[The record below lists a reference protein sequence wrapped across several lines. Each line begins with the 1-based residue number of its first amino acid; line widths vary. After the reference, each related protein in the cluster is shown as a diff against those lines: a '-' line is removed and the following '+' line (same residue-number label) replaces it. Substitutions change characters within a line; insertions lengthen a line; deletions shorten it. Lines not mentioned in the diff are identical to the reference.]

1 MALRDVIV
9 FVLLVC
15 VAPVATGE
23 VSTRVCVADGDG
35 LLLPV
40 DFNLPIIEY
49 PKIMVGT
56 RLTIIVY
63 SNVAEQWGGG
73 LFITDPNREYGVLS
87 GRGYNEATGDWEGS
101 HLEAAGT
108 EALVYD
114 WEDDIQS
121 GFDLYGDRTA
131 VAGDWFVIDYTA
143 ANVGNCV
150 VGFYDY
156 GGPGGMD
163 FPERYLSFHHVPTR
177 DFDNDTKVNFVDFAV
192 FASHWFEIG
201 CMEPDWC
208 EGTDLD
214 RDKDVD
220 AHDIA
225 LFADYWLETT
235 DKRCL
240 E

>member
-1 MALRDVIV
+1 MSKLML
-9 FVLLVC
+9 FLPVLC
-15 VAPVATGE
+15 VVSAAAGE
-23 VSTRVCVADGDG
+23 VSTRVCVADGNG
-35 LLLPV
+35 LFLPV
-40 DFNLPIIEY
+40 DFNLPVIEY
-49 PKIMVGT
+49 PEIMVGT
-56 RLTIIVY
+56 TLTIIVY
-63 SNVAEQWGGG
+63 SNVAGQWEGG
-73 LFITDPNREYGVLS
+73 LFITDPYREYGVLS
-87 GRGYNEATGDWEGS
+87 GRDYNEVTGDWEGS
-101 HLEAAGT
+101 HLEAAGIG
-108 EALVYD
+108 ARVYD
-114 WEDDIQS
+114 WEDDTKT
-121 GFDLYGDRTA
+121 GFALYAHRTA
-131 VAGDWFVIDYTA
+131 VAGNWFVIDYTA

-150 VGFYDY
+150 VEFYDY
-156 GGPGGMD
+156 GGPGGMYSAK
-163 FPERYLSFHHVPTR
+163 EYLSFYHVPTR

>member
-1 MALRDVIV
+1 MSKLML
-9 FVLLVC
+9 FLPVLC
-15 VAPVATGE
+15 VVSAAAGE
-23 VSTRVCVADGDG
+23 VSPRVCVADGNG
-35 LLLPV
+35 LFLPV
-40 DFNLPIIEY
+40 DFNLPVIEY
-49 PKIMVGT
+49 PEIMVGT
-56 RLTIIVY
+56 RLTIFVY
-63 SNVAEQWGGG
+63 SNDAGQWEGG
-73 LFITDPNREYGVLS
+73 LFIKDPNRGYGVLS
-87 GRGYNEATGDWEGS
+87 GRDYNEVTWDWEGS
-101 HLEAAGT
+101 HLEAAGVG
-108 EALVYD
+108 ARVYD
-114 WEDDIQS
+114 WEDDLQS
-121 GFDLYGDRTA
+121 GFDLYSDRTT

-143 ANVGNCV
+143 TNVGNCV

-163 FPERYLSFHHVPTR
+163 FPERYLSFYHVPTR
-177 DFDNDTKVNFVDFAV
+177 DFDSDTRVNFVDFAV
-192 FASHWFEIG
+192 FVSHWFEMG

>member
-1 MALRDVIV
+1 MSKLML
-9 FVLLVC
+9 FLPVLC
-15 VAPVATGE
+15 VVSAAAGE
-23 VSTRVCVADGDG
+23 VSTRVCVADGNG
-35 LLLPV
+35 LFLPV
-40 DFNLPIIEY
+40 DFNLPVIEY
-49 PKIMVGT
+49 PEIMVGT
-56 RLTIIVY
+56 TLTIIVY
-63 SNVAEQWGGG
+63 SNVAGQWEGG

-87 GRGYNEATGDWEGS
+87 GRDYNEVTGDWEGS
-101 HLEAAGT
+101 HLEAAGIG
-108 EALVYD
+108 ARVYD
-114 WEDDIQS
+114 WEDDTKT
-121 GFDLYGDRTA
+121 GFALYAHRTA
-131 VAGDWFVIDYTA
+131 VAGNWFVIDYTA

-150 VGFYDY
+150 VEFYDY
-156 GGPGGMD
+156 GGPGGMYSAK
-163 FPERYLSFHHVPTR
+163 EYLSFYHVPTR

>member
-1 MALRDVIV
+1 MLFLPFLYMVS
-9 FVLLVC
+9 
-15 VAPVATGE
+15 VATGE
-23 VSTRVCVADGDG
+23 VSTRVCVADGKD
-35 LLLPV
+35 LVLPV
-40 DFNLPIIEY
+40 DSNLPVIEY

-56 RLTIIVY
+56 TLTIIVY
-63 SNVAEQWGGG
+63 SNIAEQWDGG

-87 GRGYNEATGDWEGS
+87 GRDYNEATGDWEGS
-101 HLEAAGT
+101 HLEAAGIG
-108 EALVYD
+108 AYVYD

-121 GFDLYGDRTA
+121 GFDLYAHRTA

-143 ANVGNCV
+143 TNVGNCV

-156 GGPGGMD
+156 GGPGGID
-163 FPERYLSFHHVPTR
+163 VPERYLSFHHVPTR

-192 FASHWFEIG
+192 FASHWLEMG

-214 RDKDVD
+214 RDEDVD
-220 AHDIA
+220 AHDIS

>member
-1 MALRDVIV
+1 MRDLMLFLPFLYMVS
-9 FVLLVC
+9 
-15 VAPVATGE
+15 VATGE
-23 VSTRVCVADGDG
+23 VSTRVCVVDGNDPF
-35 LLLPV
+35 LPV
-40 DFNLPIIEY
+40 DSNLVVIEY
-49 PKIMVGT
+49 PEIMVGT
-56 RLTIIVY
+56 RVTVIVY
-63 SNVAEQWGGG
+63 SSSDVAEQWDGG
-73 LFITDPNREYGVLS
+73 LFIKDPNREYGVLS
-87 GRGYNEATGDWEGS
+87 GRDYNEVTGDWEGS

-143 ANVGNCV
+143 TNVGDCI

-156 GGPGGMD
+156 GGPGGID
-163 FPERYLSFHHVPTR
+163 FPEQYLSFHHVPTR

-192 FASHWFEIG
+192 FASHWFEMG

>member
-1 MALRDVIV
+1 MRDLMLFLPFLYMVS
-9 FVLLVC
+9 
-15 VAPVATGE
+15 VATGE
-23 VSTRVCVADGDG
+23 VSTRVCVADGNG
-35 LLLPV
+35 LFLPV
-40 DFNLPIIEY
+40 DFNLPVIEY
-49 PKIMVGT
+49 PEIMAGT
-56 RLTIIVY
+56 RLTIFVD
-63 SNVAEQWGGG
+63 SNFAAQWDGG
-73 LFITDPNREYGVLS
+73 LFIKDPNREYGVLS
-87 GRGYNEATGDWEGS
+87 GRDYNEVTGDWEGS
-101 HLEAAGT
+101 HLEAAGVG
-108 EALVYD
+108 ACVYD
-114 WEDDIQS
+114 WEDDTKS
-121 GFDLYGDRTA
+121 GFDLYGHRTA

-143 ANVGNCV
+143 TNVGDCV
-150 VGFYDY
+150 VEFYDY

-163 FPERYLSFHHVPTR
+163 FPERCLSFHHVPTR

-201 CMEPDWC
+201 CIEPDWC